1 MEVAIACDIQL
12 EQCTYSA
19 GKASVDNCTH
29 TCCCVDYK
37 DLTNEQAS
45 LTVTHANLKDM
56 QECDHVQSTPTWM
69 SFTSVNAMFAA
80 NCIAT
85 SASTASHELHKS

>member
-1 MEVAIACDIQL
+1 MEVVIACDIQL

-29 TCCCVDYK
+29 TCCCVNYK
-37 DLTNEQAS
+37 DLTNEHTS
-45 LTVTHANLKDM
+45 LTHANLKDM
-56 QECDHVQSTPTWM
+56 QECDLVQSTPTWM
-69 SFTSVNAMFAA
+69 SFTIVSAMFAA

-85 SASTASHELHKS
+85 SASIASYELPQR